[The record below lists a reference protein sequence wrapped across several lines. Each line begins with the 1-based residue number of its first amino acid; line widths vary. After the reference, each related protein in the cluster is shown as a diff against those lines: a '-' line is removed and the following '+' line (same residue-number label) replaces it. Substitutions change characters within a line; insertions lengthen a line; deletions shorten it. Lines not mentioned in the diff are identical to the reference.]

1 MSDEANTTPDDV
13 PATSPVMPGELPPA
27 AAQAM
32 PSEKP
37 PTQTF
42 SPEGTDFTSVANR
55 QKSARDRLASLPE
68 HPPFQMF
75 IESAE
80 PNQAGINSVQ
90 YAAER
95 GVAAIG
101 RMGEDAFIASYIA
114 WWEDKGYWKGED
126 PFGAVTPETPA

>member
-1 MSDEANTTPDDV
+1 MSDEATTM
-13 PATSPVMPGELPPA
+13 PADAPAMSPTMPAELSPA
-27 AAQAM
+27 AEQAM

-42 SPEGTDFTSVANR
+42 SPEGTDFTSVSVK
-55 QKSARDRLASLPE
+55 QKAALDRLGRLPQ

-75 IESAE
+75 IEERE
-80 PNQAGINSVQ
+80 PNQAGIDGVQ

-101 RMGEDAFIASYIA
+101 RMGEDAFIASYVA
-114 WWEDKGYWKGED
+114 WWEGKGYWKSEH
-126 PFGAVTPETPA
+126 PFGGLIEETRA